1 MSWTRRW
8 GIISCLALAQLGLIV
23 NYQAFLSGG
32 PAPARAEA
40 PASQTSQPPAP
51 KAPESSKQDATDNVA
66 QEPAALPPIPVPILP
81 PLPALD
87 APATLPLGAKEAVS
101 LPQLPAFPSPAIPSA
116 ASKSPG
122 PAMIIPVG
130 AKEVEPPLPSP
141 AQVPVSPAAPICPW
155 SLQMEI
161 VDGRTQ
167 LTAQNG
173 KDVKFTVSCEKL
185 EVLTPSGSIHASG
198 TVKLATPSIEGACD
212 KLTISWQ
219 NDVVVLDKVQL
230 KCKLEGQEA
239 ELHADQMRLRLS
251 NVVTVSEQGKTAPIW
266 EGLLP

>member
-40 PASQTSQPPAP
+40 PAAQTSQPPAP
-51 KAPESSKQDATDNVA
+51 KAPESSKQESPENVA
-66 QEPAALPPIPVPILP
+66 LEPATMPPIPVPVLP
-81 PLPALD
+81 PLPALEV
-87 APATLPLGAKEAVS
+87 PATLPLGEKDAVS
-101 LPQLPAFPSPAIPSA
+101 SPQLPAFPSPAIPSA
-116 ASKSPG
+116 ASQLPG
-122 PAMIIPVG
+122 PAMIIPIG
-130 AKEVEPPLPSP
+130 AKEVESPLP
-141 AQVPVSPAAPICPW
+141 AAVQVPVAPAAPLCPW

-185 EVLTPSGSIHASG
+185 VVQTPSGSIHASG
-198 TVKLATPSIEGACD
+198 AVKLATPSIDGACD
-212 KLTISWQ
+212 QLTISWQ

-251 NVVTVSEQGKTAPIW
+251 NVVTVSERGTATPILD
-266 EGLLP
+266 GSSP